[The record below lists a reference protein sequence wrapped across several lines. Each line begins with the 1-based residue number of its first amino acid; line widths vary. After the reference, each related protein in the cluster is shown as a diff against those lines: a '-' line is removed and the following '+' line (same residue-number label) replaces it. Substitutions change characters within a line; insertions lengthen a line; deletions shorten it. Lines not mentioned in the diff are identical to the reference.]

1 MKVLHMIK
9 ALLVNLKELLVLRSL
24 KSSFIH

>member
-1 MKVLHMIK
+1 MKTLTFIK
-9 ALLVNLKELLVLRSL
+9 IALVNLKEWLIVRSL